1 MAIDPRIAL
10 GVNPPV
16 IAPLQLRSPIE
27 QLGKMLSLR
36 NLMQQG
42 EENQLGLQAKRLG
55 IQDAERQ
62 TREDMNLREL
72 MVRNPNPTPAQYIS
86 TVGATR
92 ALPLIKAQN
101 EQLQQGYKTEGER
114 FSLLGRLAGVPTDL
128 PSAIDT
134 VQQAVALRAFST
146 DPTQNAEIGTQ
157 LLNHLNTD
165 GFDPKVFKAFQASA
179 MDAAQ
184 AHAAQLAEAEDK
196 RKAEESRARRPGL
209 LADSEAKQKELDA
222 GNLAAA
228 MSQGLPVYQAALAN
242 LPEDRRKL
250 FPAEP
255 KTWRDVLKIGQT
267 PQQAITTE
275 QAADTAAETKAQH
288 LITNEI
294 DRARLGLSRQE
305 QALRQRTFDA
315 TYGALVDPATGK
327 AMEPEAAKAVAMQDP
342 IAVAIANYQAAPPTL
357 SRGGPS
363 AGIMRKVMAIN
374 PDYNAQNWQ
383 AQGTLLKTFT
393 SGKVASE
400 LRATNTALSHV
411 GLLNDAIDA
420 LNNGDVRVLNQ
431 IGNRLG
437 LETGKTPAAVFQTIV
452 GKVGP
457 ELAQAYGEATGG
469 ERKGEQANFDPSL
482 PPQTLRAN
490 AAITAKLLAGKIGS
504 TKFQWESTMG
514 KRTLPMISPEAQGVL
529 DKLGAGTGAAAGGLP
544 EIASQAA
551 YDALPKGAQYT
562 HNGEVLTKK

>member
-469 ERKGEQANFDPSL
+469 ERKGEKANFDPSL